1 MKMYTKKAL
10 SVAEYSMMRGV
21 TDFSN
26 AAQFN
31 LYETGYSHLI
41 VISKPK
47 CITMHKDQDVVDMMN
62 AFCYILE
69 YEFRGLSG
77 IEDITADSLE
87 VTDGISTL
95 NVIGKVNKQS
105 ASEISMTF
113 TEKSGSIITNFLK
126 FYLEGLKDP
135 RTQAKT
141 YHGLIKYGVLAG
153 GFENEVFNL
162 LYIVT
167 DNTMLQIEKAY
178 LLCNAWP
185 NKATTSIYNTEKGNI
200 EKQEIELT
208 WNCFVIDGADVDE
221 RAMKILAY
229 LNEQGAV
236 QAAATK
242 TGSSIPSNMPT
253 TNTNNEYEVIHLDS
267 NGNMGIE
274 ISGNIGNV
282 TFDKNEDM
290 FSYKAVSG
298 KTLKNSSDKNNNNNT
313 ENTSSIDSDSLQ
325 GYVSSKIDSTGDN
338 PST

>member
-1 MKMYTKKAL
+1 MYTKKAL

-253 TNTNNEYEVIHLDS
+253 TNTKNEYEVIHLDS

-298 KTLKNSSDKNNNNNT
+298 KTLKNSSDKSNNNT

>member
-1 MKMYTKKAL
+1 MKMYTKKAVSL
-10 SVAEYSMMRGV
+10 AEYSMMRGV

-31 LYETGYSHLI
+31 LYETGYSHLV
-41 VISKPK
+41 VISTPK
-47 CITMHKDQDVVDMMN
+47 CISEHKDRDVQEMLTT
-62 AFCYILE
+62 FSYILE

-141 YHGLIKYGVLAG
+141 YHGLIKYGKLAA

-162 LYIVT
+162 LYLVT
-167 DNTMLQIEKAY
+167 DNTMLQLEKAY

-208 WNCFVIDGADVDE
+208 WNCYVIDGPEVDE
-221 RAMKILAY
+221 RALNILAY
-229 LNEQGAV
+229 INEKGAV
-236 QAAATK
+236 YNAVTKGASNATTDLQNIGTISDTSK
-242 TGSSIPSNMPT
+242 IVHLEEDGGSATIESVTTPVTGFSYYAVSNPSNDSRLDAYVPT
-253 TNTNNEYEVIHLDS
+253 TGGNT
-267 NGNMGIE
+267 
-274 ISGNIGNV
+274 
-282 TFDKNEDM
+282 
-290 FSYKAVSG
+290 
-298 KTLKNSSDKNNNNNT
+298 
-313 ENTSSIDSDSLQ
+313 
-325 GYVSSKIDSTGDN
+325 N

>member
-1 MKMYTKKAL
+1 MKMYTKKAASL
-10 SVAEYSMMRGV
+10 AEYSMMRGV

-47 CITMHKDQDVVDMMN
+47 CISEHTDREVIEMMDT
-62 AFCYILE
+62 FVHILE

-141 YHGLIKYGVLAG
+141 YHGLIKYGKLAA

-167 DNTMLQIEKAY
+167 DNTMLQLEKAY

-208 WNCFVIDGADVDE
+208 WNCYVVDGPEVDE
-221 RAMKILAY
+221 RALKILAY
-229 LNEQGAV
+229 LNESDAVYNAVTKGQSNDPGLEHVGTVSDATQIIHLEEDGGSATIDEQEPSGGFSYYAVDGA
-236 QAAATK
+236 TND
-242 TGSSIPSNMPT
+242 SSLDTYVPT
-253 TNTNNEYEVIHLDS
+253 TGGNT
-267 NGNMGIE
+267 
-274 ISGNIGNV
+274 
-282 TFDKNEDM
+282 
-290 FSYKAVSG
+290 
-298 KTLKNSSDKNNNNNT
+298 
-313 ENTSSIDSDSLQ
+313 
-325 GYVSSKIDSTGDN
+325 N

>member
-298 KTLKNSSDKNNNNNT
+298 KTLKNSSDKSNNNT